1 MTIEE
6 LQGLMTQF
14 DDSSI
19 RELQLTLEGVQ
30 LLLSKNETGV
40 TSTSAATEKIAT
52 QNVVNPVIEPTTSES
67 DLAPIL
73 PKEVLSEGKTIDSPI
88 VGVIYTASEPGAP
101 PFKKVGDK
109 VEIGER
115 LCIVEAMKIMND
127 ITSDVSGTI
136 TEILINNE
144 EVVDFGQPLFRVV

>member
-14 DDSSI
+14 EDSSI
-19 RELQLTLEGVQ
+19 RELQVSLEGVQ
-30 LLLSKNETGV
+30 LVLSKNEAPIV
-40 TSTSAATEKIAT
+40 ATSATAEQAVRTEKVI
-52 QNVVNPVIEPTTSES
+52 PVTEEPTSELS
-67 DLAPIL
+67 EGEPS
-73 PKEVLSEGKTIDSPI
+73 KESISEGKTIDSPI

-101 PFKKVGDK
+101 PFKQVGDK

>member
-14 DDSSI
+14 EDSSI
-19 RELQLTLEGVQ
+19 RELQVSLEGVQ
-30 LLLSKNETGV
+30 LVLSKNEAPIV
-40 TSTSAATEKIAT
+40 ATSATAEQAVRTEKVI
-52 QNVVNPVIEPTTSES
+52 PVTEEPTYELSEGEPS
-67 DLAPIL
+67 
-73 PKEVLSEGKTIDSPI
+73 KESISEGKTIDSPI

-101 PFKKVGDK
+101 PFKQVGDK

>member
-14 DDSSI
+14 EDSSI
-19 RELQLTLEGVQ
+19 RELQVSLEGVQ
-30 LLLSKNETGV
+30 LVLSKNEAPIV
-40 TSTSAATEKIAT
+40 ATSATAEQAVRTEKVI
-52 QNVVNPVIEPTTSES
+52 PVTEEPTSELS
-67 DLAPIL
+67 EGEPS
-73 PKEVLSEGKTIDSPI
+73 KESISEGKTIDSPI

-101 PFKKVGDK
+101 PFKQVGDK
-109 VEIGER
+109 VKIGER

>member
-14 DDSSI
+14 EDSSI
-19 RELQLTLEGVQ
+19 RELQVSLEGVQ
-30 LLLSKNETGV
+30 LVLSKNEAPIV
-40 TSTSAATEKIAT
+40 ATSATAEQAVRTEKVI
-52 QNVVNPVIEPTTSES
+52 PVTEESTYELSEGEPSKES
-67 DLAPIL
+67 I
-73 PKEVLSEGKTIDSPI
+73 SEGKTIDSPI

-101 PFKKVGDK
+101 PFKQVGDK

>member
-14 DDSSI
+14 EDSSI
-19 RELQLTLEGVQ
+19 RELQVSLEGVQ
-30 LLLSKNETGV
+30 LVLSKNEAPIV
-40 TSTSAATEKIAT
+40 ATSATAEQVVRTEKVI
-52 QNVVNPVIEPTTSES
+52 PVTEEPTYELSEGEPS
-67 DLAPIL
+67 
-73 PKEVLSEGKTIDSPI
+73 KESISEGKTIDSPI

-101 PFKKVGDK
+101 PFKQVGDK